1 MHELTLPLYQLCQ
14 AAGEQLRALYAQN
27 LTRPLAVDFK
37 EDSSPVTEADRSSNN
52 ILRQGLER
60 ISPGLHILSEE
71 TDIPGFDQRSRWGQ
85 YWLVDPLD
93 GTREFLDGS
102 GQFCI
107 SIALVDSCRPVLG
120 VIYLP
125 LTGEMYIGGID
136 QAPLLYTRWEQRLL
150 VPRAASSDAPVKVLT
165 SSRGAE
171 DPRVNR
177 FKSELRCHF
186 PWMLEELRGSA
197 WKFCRIVEGAGHI
210 YPRFGATSEWD
221 TAAGQALLEAVGG
234 TIIDMTGRR
243 LAYNLRPQL
252 QNPPFIALGPASF
265 DWWKVLENQGTNQRA

>member
-1 MHELTLPLYQLCQ
+1 MHSLTLPLYQLCQ
-14 AAGEQLRALYAQN
+14 VAGEQLRALYAEN
-27 LTRPLAVDFK
+27 LRRPLRVDFK
-37 EDSSPVTEADRSSNN
+37 QDRSPVTEADLRSNR

-60 ISPGLHILSEE
+60 ISPGLQILSEE
-71 TDIPGFDQRSRWGQ
+71 TNIPDFDHRSQWSR

-107 SIALVDSCRPVLG
+107 SIALVDSCQPVLG

-125 LTGEMYIGGID
+125 LTGEMYIGGVD
-136 QAPLLYTRWEQRLL
+136 HPPLLYTRREQRLL
-150 VPRAASSDAPVKVLT
+150 VPRAAGANAPVKVLT

-171 DPRVNR
+171 DPRVGQ
-177 FKSELRCHF
+177 FKTELGRHF

-265 DWWKVLENQGTNQRA
+265 DWWSVLQEQRLKK